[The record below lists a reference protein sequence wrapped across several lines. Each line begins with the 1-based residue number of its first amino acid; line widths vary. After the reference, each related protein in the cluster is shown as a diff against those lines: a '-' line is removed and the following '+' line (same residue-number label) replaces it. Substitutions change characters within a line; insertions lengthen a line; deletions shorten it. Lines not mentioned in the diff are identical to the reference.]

1 MLDMNQGPLSG
12 LVVLDVAGESGL
24 FCGRMLAE
32 LGAETIK
39 VEDPKGDAYRRR
51 GPWRVSNDGDPE
63 ARLVPRHYNVT

>member
-1 MLDMNQGPLSG
+1 MLDTNQGPLSG

-39 VEDPKGDAYRRR
+39 VEDPKGDAY
-51 GPWRVSNDGDPE
+51 
-63 ARLVPRHYNVT
+63 